1 MTEDKLTSTGGKLD
15 VTDPDAGQ
23 ASFVPQTGA
32 AGAHGSF
39 TVQPDGT
46 WSYTL
51 DNGQPA
57 VQALKTGEQLTDT
70 LTVSTVDG
78 TTKQITVTI
87 NGTDDKAAI
96 SGTAVGAVTED
107 KLTSTGGKLDVTDPD
122 AGQASF
128 VPQTGAAGAHG
139 SFTVQPDGTWSY
151 TLDNGQ
157 PAVQALKTGEQ
168 LTDTLT
174 VSTVDGTTK
183 QITVTINGTDDKAII
198 GGVDTGSVA
207 ENTAGVDKS
216 PDQHQPGIGV
226 LGTETLNASGQLTIL
241 DPDAGEAVFDT
252 HGLGFTYHGTYGD
265 LNLRADG
272 TWFYSADAGN
282 ARFFDGRP
290 TTRGSAIDQLGEGQT
305 LTDTITVY
313 SKDGTAHD
321 ITITIHGSN
330 DAPYCASEVTLAP
343 GTEDTAQTLTKA
355 QLLANTVEVDAN
367 DAGKLSIAGLRADH
381 GSIRDN
387 GDGTFTFTPARDYN
401 GAVHFTYDVTD
412 AHGGVTHTG
421 ATTTLAAVGDPATI
435 TDASIPSVTEDRGYI
450 NTHYELQ
457 VYGKLDISDPD
468 PGEARFDG
476 NIGPQ
481 TSAGVGYD
489 TQLGGHVLL
498 QPDGN
503 FIYYLDNRLAVV
515 QQLGAGQTVKD
526 TVTIRSVDG
535 TTHQIE
541 ITVHGTNDAP
551 VLTAATAS
559 ATEDG
564 SSVTGQMSAT
574 DVDTGDTLT
583 YSLGHQAP
591 AGFSLNPDGSWSF
604 DPTDAAYQHLAAG
617 ATEQVTIPVKVTDGT
632 ATDTQDLTITV
643 TGTNDGPA
651 VTGPVTLPGGTEDKP
666 VQITAA
672 QLLAHATDIDTGDQL
687 SVTGLSASH
696 GTITGDAAHGFTF
709 TPDANY
715 NGPVTLSYTVT
726 DGHGGNTAQ
735 TANLT
740 LAAVGDAAIIGGV
753 DTGDV
758 TENTAGVDMSP
769 DQHQLGM
776 STLDQETIK
785 ASGTLTIIDADAG
798 EASFD
803 THGPGYTYHGTYGDL
818 MLRENGEWFY
828 SADVGKSRFF
838 DGRPTTRGTAI
849 DQLGENQ
856 TLTDTITVHS
866 KDGTPH
872 DIVITIHGSNDRP
885 YCSSEVVLRAG
896 TEDTAQTLTKAQ
908 LLANTVDVDANDAG
922 KLTID
927 ALRVDH
933 GSVRAN
939 PDGTYTFTPEKDY
952 NGNVHFTYDVKDAHG
967 GVTHTGA
974 TTTLVPVGDAAVVSG
989 TDTGDLTEDKN
1000 VGPSSAHP
1008 IVADGTLSV
1017 SDPDGTA
1024 WNHFHY
1030 SIWGEHAVSDPFGG
1044 SLHIDRYGNWH
1055 YAVDNSHAAVQSL
1068 AAGEEGYATY
1078 RVSTADGTTHQIKIT
1093 IHGTNDAPVLSA
1105 ATASATEDGKAVSGQ
1120 MSATDVDT
1128 GDTQTYSLGGAA
1140 PAGFTLNADGSWNF
1154 DPTDA
1159 AYQHL
1164 AAGQPQQIT
1173 IPVTVTDKT
1182 GATDTENLVITVTG
1196 TNDGPSVS
1204 GPVALPGGTED
1215 KTVQITAAQLLEHAT
1230 DVDTGDQLSVTGLT
1244 ASHGTITSNLDGSF
1258 TFTPDKDY
1266 NGPVSLSY
1274 QVTDGH
1280 GGNTAQKASLTLG
1293 ATPDASIITGTDS
1306 GHVKEDNAPSTS
1318 GKLNISD
1325 PDGGVAA
1332 FVPVTNAQAPH
1343 NAGTYSIDAAGNWT
1357 FTLPPSRQSLH
1368 EGELIYDYF
1377 EVRGVDGTTHRV
1389 NITVEGTA
1397 DVPKITGDTS
1407 GTVVEDTRTVARGT
1421 LNVHDPDWGQSGTDR
1436 TNYGQPR
1443 PSDGGFGAYEIDS
1456 RGHWTYRVDQT
1467 DGRVQA
1473 LGEGETLTD
1482 SFTVTT
1488 LDGTKQPVQIIIT
1501 GTNDAPIVTPGDLG
1515 ATQPGAGK
1523 TISTADLLAAVH
1535 ATDVDRGDQLSISNV
1550 QVDPQ
1555 YGSFHQSGG
1564 NWVFTPAAGASHTD
1578 VPVTISVTDG
1588 HATRSA
1594 TATLDVTAAPTPPT
1608 ATQVHGT
1615 GTTHLSGTLTG
1626 GSGGWSIDNG
1636 HGHGVLSLQGQY
1648 GTLTINPQT
1657 GHFDYHYQAQ
1667 SAVIKHGG
1675 GGAAS
1680 GRHTDTFHILQHGA
1694 HTSDADVQ
1702 VNINVQSVH
1711 GASGH
1716 HVDQTTLIGIDIVPV
1731 TPQQHDSPSDD
1742 GPVFEVTLGDD
1753 TQDPSAAALGLTDD
1767 MDVSLAA
1774 RAGSENDPA
1783 IQDSRGF
1790 DTPDE
1795 HQGQDGSSLHQGD
1808 PVNAYL
1814 DAVGAGPHSDVPT
1827 QLQDSEP
1834 ANPYTAA
1841 LGVDADMLTDAPTL
1855 DPTMLDDPAAA
1866 EDLSSDRVTSDEGID
1881 LPHDEPLVPLPE
1893 EDDPSANSG

>member
-1 MTEDKLTSTGGKLD
+1 
-15 VTDPDAGQ
+15 
-23 ASFVPQTGA
+23 
-32 AGAHGSF
+32 
-39 TVQPDGT
+39 DGT

-57 VQALKTGEQLTDT
+57 VQALKTGDQITDT

-107 KLTSTGGKLDVTDPD
+107 KLASTGGKLDVTDPD
-122 AGQASF
+122 AGQAGF

-157 PAVQALKTGEQ
+157 PAVQALKTGDQ
-168 LTDTLT
+168 ITDTLT

-198 GGVDTGSVA
+198 GGVDTG
-207 ENTAGVDKS
+207 
-216 PDQHQPGIGV
+216 
-226 LGTETLNASGQLTIL
+226 
-241 DPDAGEAVFDT
+241 
-252 HGLGFTYHGTYGD
+252 
-265 LNLRADG
+265 
-272 TWFYSADAGN
+272 
-282 ARFFDGRP
+282 
-290 TTRGSAIDQLGEGQT
+290 
-305 LTDTITVY
+305 
-313 SKDGTAHD
+313 
-321 ITITIHGSN
+321 
-330 DAPYCASEVTLAP
+330 
-343 GTEDTAQTLTKA
+343 
-355 QLLANTVEVDAN
+355 
-367 DAGKLSIAGLRADH
+367 
-381 GSIRDN
+381 
-387 GDGTFTFTPARDYN
+387 
-401 GAVHFTYDVTD
+401 
-412 AHGGVTHTG
+412 
-421 ATTTLAAVGDPATI
+421 
-435 TDASIPSVTEDRGYI
+435 
-450 NTHYELQ
+450 
-457 VYGKLDISDPD
+457 
-468 PGEARFDG
+468 
-476 NIGPQ
+476 
-481 TSAGVGYD
+481 
-489 TQLGGHVLL
+489 
-498 QPDGN
+498 
-503 FIYYLDNRLAVV
+503 
-515 QQLGAGQTVKD
+515 
-526 TVTIRSVDG
+526 
-535 TTHQIE
+535 
-541 ITVHGTNDAP
+541 
-551 VLTAATAS
+551 
-559 ATEDG
+559 
-564 SSVTGQMSAT
+564 
-574 DVDTGDTLT
+574 
-583 YSLGHQAP
+583 
-591 AGFSLNPDGSWSF
+591 
-604 DPTDAAYQHLAAG
+604 
-617 ATEQVTIPVKVTDGT
+617 
-632 ATDTQDLTITV
+632 
-643 TGTNDGPA
+643 
-651 VTGPVTLPGGTEDKP
+651 
-666 VQITAA
+666 
-672 QLLAHATDIDTGDQL
+672 
-687 SVTGLSASH
+687 
-696 GTITGDAAHGFTF
+696 
-709 TPDANY
+709 
-715 NGPVTLSYTVT
+715 
-726 DGHGGNTAQ
+726 
-735 TANLT
+735 
-740 LAAVGDAAIIGGV
+740 
-753 DTGDV
+753 DV

-769 DQHQLGM
+769 DYAQPGM
-776 STLDQETIK
+776 TTLQRSVLYADGK
-785 ASGTLTIIDADAG
+785 LTILDPDVG
-798 EASFD
+798 EAEFD
-803 THGPGYTYHGTYGDL
+803 TVRPGINYHGTYGDL
-818 MLRENGEWFY
+818 YLKANGEWHY
-828 SADVGKSRFF
+828 YGDAGHLADAGA
-838 DGRPTTRGTAI
+838 RPTTRGTAI
-849 DQLGENQ
+849 DQLGEGQ

-939 PDGTYTFTPEKDY
+939 PDGTFTFTPEKDY
-952 NGNVHFTYDVKDAHG
+952 SGTVHFTYDVKDAHG

-974 TTTLVPVGDAAVVSG
+974 STTLAAVGDAAVITG
-989 TDTGDLTEDKN
+989 TDTGSATEDH
-1000 VGPSSAHP
+1000 VAGR
-1008 IVADGTLSV
+1008 IVISGKLDVT
-1017 SDPDGTA
+1017 DPDGPA
-1024 WNHFHY
+1024 QEHFQY
-1030 SIWGEHAVSDPFGG
+1030 SQFGEHAISDPFGG
-1044 SLHIDRYGNWH
+1044 NLHIDSSGSWSY
-1055 YAVDNSHAAVQSL
+1055 VTDNSNPAIQQL
-1068 AAGEEGYATY
+1068 AAGQDGHATY
-1078 RVSTADGTTHQIKIT
+1078 RVRSADGTTHQIQIT
-1093 IHGTNDAPVLSA
+1093 IHGTNDTPVLSA

-1128 GDTQTYSLGGAA
+1128 GDTQTYSLGGTA
-1140 PAGFTLNADGSWNF
+1140 PAGFTLNPDGSWSF

-1196 TNDGPSVS
+1196 TNDGPAVS
-1204 GPVALPGGTED
+1204 GPVTLPGGTED
-1215 KTVQITAAQLLEHAT
+1215 KPVQITAAQLLEHATDIDTGDTLSVTGLTTSHGSITGDAAHGFTFTPDPNYNGPVALSYTVTDGHGGNTAQTANLTLAAVGDAAIIGGVDTGDVTENTAGVDMSPDYAQPGMTTLQRSVLYADGKLTILDPDVGEAEFDTVRPGINYHGTYGDLYLKANGEWHYYGDAGHLADAGARPTTRGTAIDQLGEGQTLTDTITVHSKDGTPHDIVITIHGSNDRPYCSSEVVLRAGTEDTAQTLTKAQLLANTVDVDANDAGKLTIDALRVDHGSVRANPDGTFTFTPEKDYSGTVHFTYDVKDAHGGVTHTGASTTLAAVGDAAVITGTDTGSATEDHVAGRIVISGKLDVTDPDGPAQEHFQSSQFGEHAISDPFGGHLHIASSGSWSYVTDNSNPAIQQLAAGQDGHATYRVRSADGTTHQIQITIHGTNDTPVLSAATASATEDGKAVSGQMSATDVDTGDTQTYSLGGTAPAGFTLNPDGSWSFDPTDAAYQHLAAGQPQQITIPVTVTDKTGATDTENLVITVTGTNDGPAVSGPVTLPGGTEDKPVQITAAQLLEHAT
-1230 DVDTGDQLSVTGLT
+1230 DVDSTDQLSVSGLS
-1244 ASHGTITSNLDGSF
+1244 ASHGTITGDATHGF
-1258 TFTPDKDY
+1258 TFTPDPNY
-1266 NGPVSLSY
+1266 NGPVALSY
-1274 QVTDGH
+1274 TVTDGH
-1280 GGNTAQKASLTLG
+1280 GGTVAQKASLTLG

-1306 GHVKEDNAPSTS
+1306 GHVKEDSAPTTS

-1535 ATDVDRGDQLSISNV
+1535 ATDVDRGDHLSISNV

-1564 NWVFTPAAGASHTD
+1564 NWVFTPAAGASQTD
-1578 VPVTISVTDG
+1578 VPVSISVTDG

-1608 ATQVHGT
+1608 ATQVQGT
-1615 GTTHLSGTLTG
+1615 GTPHLSGTLTG
-1626 GSGGWSIDNG
+1626 GSGGWAIDNG

-1648 GTLTINPQT
+1648 GTLTMDPQT
-1657 GHFDYHYQAQ
+1657 GHFDYHYQPN
-1667 SAVIKHGG
+1667 SGVIKHGG
-1675 GGAAS
+1675 VGPTS
-1680 GRHTDTFHILQHGA
+1680 GRHTDTFHILQHGT

-1702 VNINVQSVH
+1702 VNINIQSVH

-1716 HVDQTTLIGIDIVPV
+1716 HVDHTTLIGIDIVPV
-1731 TPQQHDSPSDD
+1731 TPQQHDAPSDD
-1742 GPVFEVTLGDD
+1742 GPVFEVTLDGN

-1774 RAGSENDPA
+1774 RAGSANDPA
-1783 IQDSRGF
+1783 EQDNRGF

-1795 HQGQDGSSLHQGD
+1795 HHGQDGSSLHQGD
-1808 PVNAYL
+1808 PVNPYL
-1814 DAVGAGPHSDVPT
+1814 DAVGAGLHSDVPT

-1841 LGVDADMLTDAPTL
+1841 LGVDADMLTDAPVL

-1866 EDLSSDRVTSDEGID
+1866 EDLSSDRVTGDEGND